1 MKITAFLLLA
11 LLLCAFQVSNPTRDK
26 ALESLANAERNFSA
40 TSEAKGLHQAFVDNM
55 AEDGLVFAP
64 KPTNAKKL
72 HAAAPVS
79 KAYLSWYPAYADIS
93 SSLDWGYTTGPY
105 QLKPSVE
112 DDKVVGAGFYLSVW
126 RKQPD
131 GQWKVAIDMGNSF
144 SPNLLKEEA
153 YQPTPVDSKTK
164 KTKGAKEELLTK
176 DMQQVQP
183 YFAETLIYRHGEY
196 PYKYKDA
203 SIEPASNIVYTNLGH
218 ELSPAAD
225 MAYTYGSY
233 VQQTSKGE
241 VAGHY
246 LKVWKVLDGQW
257 KLVAHN
263 LVPDKK

>member
-1 MKITAFLLLA
+1 MKITILLLS
-11 LLLCAFQVSNPTRDK
+11 AFMMGTFQASNTPREK
-26 ALESLANAERNFSA
+26 ALESLANAERAFSA
-40 TSEAKGLHQAFVDNM
+40 TSEAKGLHQAFVDHL

-64 KPTNAKKL
+64 NPTNGRKL
-72 HAAAPVS
+72 HAAAPPS

-105 QLKPSVE
+105 QLKPSAE

-144 SPNLLKEEA
+144 PPDLLKEEA
-153 YQPTPVDSKTK
+153 YQPTPASKKTK
-164 KTKGAKEELLTK
+164 KVKGTK
-176 DMQQVQP
+176 DDLLSRDVQAVQP

-196 PYKYKDA
+196 PYKYKDVV
-203 SIEPASNIVYTNLGH
+203 IEPASNVVYTNLGH

-233 VQQTSKGE
+233 IQSTSKGE

-246 LKVWKVLDGQW
+246 LKVWKVLNGEW

>member
-1 MKITAFLLLA
+1 MKITAFFMLA
-11 LLLCAFQVSNPTRDK
+11 FLLCAFQATNLTRDE

-64 KPTNAKKL
+64 KPANGKKL
-72 HAAAPVS
+72 HASAPAS
-79 KAYLSWYPAYADIS
+79 TAYLSWYPAYADIS

-105 QLKPSVE
+105 KLKPSAE
-112 DDKVVGAGFYLSVW
+112 EDKVVGAGFYLSVW
-126 RKQPD
+126 RRQPD

-144 SPNLLKEEA
+144 APNLLIEEA
-153 YQPTPVDSKTK
+153 YQPVAAPVTAK
-164 KTKGAKEELLTK
+164 KTKGTKADLLAKDVQK
-176 DMQQVQP
+176 VQP
-183 YFAETLIYRHGEY
+183 YDAEALIYRHGEY

-203 SIEPASNIVYTNLGH
+203 AVKPASNVMYTNLGH

-233 VQQTSKGE
+233 TRNAGGNTE
-241 VAGHY
+241 AGHY
-246 LKVWKVLDGQW
+246 LKVWKLQNGQW